1 MTNLSEK
8 INFKLGKYVLYVLVA
23 MQQNSIIYV
32 PPNFFLN
39 FTMIVFSCNFYL
51 SLPQLSVAVIP
62 TRLKTEM
69 WNVNVRPLVVEF
81 PTNVGQVTN

>member
-1 MTNLSEK
+1 MNR
-8 INFKLGKYVLYVLVA
+8 VLHYSDK
-23 MQQNSIIYV
+23 NNI
-32 PPNFFLN
+32 PPNFLD
-39 FTMIVFSCNFYL
+39 FTMIVFSFDFYL
-51 SLPQLSVAVIP
+51 SLPQLFVAVIP